1 MRGPAQGPQA
11 GFRKRRGRTA
21 SAQASYSPESHPQGP
36 PPARGPAGRPAPA
49 SGVQWPPVVS
59 LCLSRCSAGKC
70 RRASVVAFLQGSQ
83 VWGCVCVCAC
93 VRACVCFSRGFPAGK
108 SGVCVCVCVCVC
120 VFSCVRLFHDPIDCS
135 PHGSSGHAVA
145 QARILE

>member
-1 MRGPAQGPQA
+1 MGPAQGPQA

-36 PPARGPAGRPAPA
+36 PPARGPAGRPVPA

-83 VWGCVCVCAC
+83 VWVCVCVCAC
-93 VRACVCFSRGFPAGK
+93 VRACASVVAFLQGSQ
-108 SGVCVCVCVCVC
+108 VCVCVCVCVC
-120 VFSCVRLFHDPIDCS
+120 LVVSDSFMTP
-135 PHGSSGHAVA
+135 
-145 QARILE
+145 